1 MEKELS
7 TADIARYARHV
18 VLPEVGLNGQKK
30 LKNASVLV
38 VGTGGLG
45 SAVSL
50 YLAAAGIGHI
60 GLVDYDVVD
69 LTNLQR
75 QVIHSTG
82 TIGMSKVESAVQ
94 RLSDINPEIKIT
106 GYAARFSAD
115 NAKDIAQAYDIIV
128 DGTDNFYTRYLI
140 NDLCVLTGK
149 TYVYGSIYQYEGQV
163 AIFDAQQGPCYR
175 CIFPS
180 PPPEGS
186 VHGCAVSGVLG
197 ILPGTIG
204 TMQATET
211 IKHILAIGK
220 PLVGKLLFYDALS
233 MEMQTIQL
241 KKNPTCAVC
250 GTHPAIT
257 SLEDTPDAYNSAPR
271 PVPIPESCQLLPSI
285 LASWL
290 AEGTPIQLLD
300 VREDAERLI
309 SKIAGSRDIPQ
320 SDLKQR
326 LSELDPSIPVVVIC
340 RSGIRSARAVIT
352 LHEAGYQ
359 AFNLQGGI
367 NAWAA
372 EIDPNMI
379 RY

>member
-1 MEKELS
+1 MTKEL
-7 TADIARYARHV
+7 TAGDIARYARHI
-18 VLPEVGLNGQKK
+18 VLPNIGLEGQNK
-30 LKNASVLV
+30 LKNTSVLV

-45 SAVSL
+45 SAISL

-60 GLVDYDVVD
+60 GLVDFDVVD

-82 TIGMSKVESAVQ
+82 TLGMAKVESAVQ
-94 RLSDINPEIKIT
+94 RLSDINPEIEIT
-106 GYAARFSAD
+106 GYSTRFTAD
-115 NAKDIAQAYDIIV
+115 NALEIAQPYDIIV

-163 AIFDAQQGPCYR
+163 AVFDARQGPCYR

-186 VHGCAVSGVLG
+186 VHSGAVSGVLG
-197 ILPGTIG
+197 IIPGTIG
-204 TMQATET
+204 TLQAAET
-211 IKHILAIGK
+211 IKLILNIGE

-241 KKNPTCAVC
+241 KKNPACAVC
-250 GTHPAIT
+250 GTNPVII
-257 SLEDTPDAYNSAPR
+257 SLSDNSDAYDSAPR
-271 PVPIPESCQLLPSI
+271 PIPIPDTYQLSPSD

-290 AEGTPIQLLD
+290 AEGKPLRLLD
-300 VREDAERLI
+300 VREDGERLI
-309 SKIAGSRDIPQ
+309 SKLADSIHIPQ
-320 SDLKQR
+320 SDLQRR
-326 LSELDPSIPVVVIC
+326 LSELDPAFPVIVIC
-340 RSGIRSARAVIT
+340 RSGIRSARVVIT
-352 LHEAGYQ
+352 LREAGYH

-372 EIDPNMI
+372 EIDSNMV